1 MWVEQIWP
9 STTEV
14 MSGSRSDRW
23 RKDRKNMGRRHPPE
37 AKRMNKSWSTMS
49 KRATP
54 WPGLRSSLGS
64 MWVTILLIIK
74 FKTMLIKVLFLFFI
88 QTEAIRR
95 VNQLWANDSLF
106 LRDKLLIPVEQSET
120 NGELDSRNSSNL
132 CSPLDDSGGF
142 KMQPHWTHPLCDSF
156 EEDCIVSPESVK
168 LGSRSSNM
176 DLNSSA
182 DTWCSSK
189 DSLFANNVDGLSNGT
204 HSSSHSPL
212 ASTKSKHSSMDNG
225 TSSSSSYQH
234 YYSVNDNSQQ
244 QNNSHHHHHNNHT
257 ASSSTTTAPETPTS
271 PSSASASS
279 SRNCS
284 IVDHSEKSAQEFLS
298 RIDSAIASSKKQAKN
313 KADEQDKTAPWVT
326 FDSDSESSDHRHS
339 SASGTSITRQG
350 RHLRYSLRKLEKAQ
364 EELFQL

>member
-1 MWVEQIWP
+1 
-9 STTEV
+9 